1 MLDLSRVTR
10 VHRVAESTRTPAS
23 GGAAGWQ
30 SCGSCVPGYAASAG
44 FGHGT
49 GRKLVL
55 AASFCLLASAAAFAG
70 KADLGLGEVPAKS
83 TDLSL
88 RQDGVLNAG
97 ALAHYTTAL
106 QLEAAGRPKAALE
119 HYLAIVRGFP
129 VNPELLEHTSA
140 LLLQYEGRDAAIKL
154 LEEAVAKTQ
163 DSPQALIQ
171 LARFASTYPPE
182 DPAKKDNRADA
193 AILEALKKF
202 PRHAEV
208 YDAAVMHHL
217 TGGRRDEAV
226 RLLEGA
232 AALPVTDARFWLD
245 LAVAAERVWPLGQIE
260 FRPQHLAKV
269 LPFFETALKH
279 TSDADREAVQLEVAQ
294 HYLLI
299 NELTRARELCEK
311 LSSGPGNLQARKM
324 LFRLYEAEGEK
335 DKMLGT
341 LEQIVQQ
348 QPQDTEYRRLI
359 AREYEQREQMDK
371 AAPHLEAA
379 IQQGGELEDYLKLA
393 LYQMQAGRSE
403 PVIHLCERAL
413 RLFPEQPRVHYFL
426 AFAYLRTRQPAK
438 AVPRFEEAEKL
449 SANVNEQLLNAS
461 FYEQYGAV
469 LEQVGRLDDAALKWE
484 KAIALSSPEDPKAA
498 ANIMNSLAYMWVE
511 QGKNLAKA
519 EELLTKANEL
529 SPDTP
534 AYIDSLGWMHFK
546 KGDYARA
553 LKELQRAESLMEP
566 IAPEDAEI
574 LEHIAHA
581 HRELGQ
587 HKQAI
592 DYLERAAALK
602 SPVQRMRERIEQTL
616 RQWKGAGDTKTK

>member
-1 MLDLSRVTR
+1 M
-10 VHRVAESTRTPAS
+10 
-23 GGAAGWQ
+23 
-30 SCGSCVPGYAASAG
+30 
-44 FGHGT
+44 
-49 GRKLVL
+49 
-55 AASFCLLASAAAFAG
+55 ASFLAMASPAVFAA
-70 KADLGLGEVPAKS
+70 KADLGLGEVPAKG

-88 RQDGVLNAG
+88 RQDGVLHAG

-106 QLEAAGRPKAALE
+106 QLETAGRPKAALE

-140 LLLQYEGRDAAIKL
+140 LLLQYEGRDAAMKL
-154 LEEAVAKTQ
+154 LEEAVAKSP

-182 DPAKKDNRADA
+182 DSTKKDLRADV
-193 AILEALKKF
+193 AIKEALKKF

-226 RLLEGA
+226 RLLESA

-269 LPFFETALKH
+269 LPFFESALKH

-299 NELTRARELCEK
+299 NELVRARELCEK

-335 DKMLGT
+335 DKMLAT

-359 AREYEQREQMDK
+359 AREYEQREQMEK

-426 AFAYLRTRQPAK
+426 AFAYMRTRQPAK
-438 AVPRFEEAEKL
+438 AVARFEEAEKL

-461 FYEQYGAV
+461 FYEQFGAV

-519 EELLTKANEL
+519 EELLAKANEL

-534 AYIDSLGWMHFK
+534 AYIDSLGWMYFK
-546 KGDYARA
+546 KGDFKRA
-553 LKELQRAESLMEP
+553 LTELKRAESLMEP

>member
-1 MLDLSRVTR
+1 M
-10 VHRVAESTRTPAS
+10 
-23 GGAAGWQ
+23 
-30 SCGSCVPGYAASAG
+30 
-44 FGHGT
+44 
-49 GRKLVL
+49 
-55 AASFCLLASAAAFAG
+55 ASFLAMASPAVFAA
-70 KADLGLGEVPAKS
+70 KADLGLGEVPAKG

-88 RQDGVLNAG
+88 RQDGVLHAG

-106 QLEAAGRPKAALE
+106 QLETAGRPKAALE

-140 LLLQYEGRDAAIKL
+140 LLLQYEGRDAAMKL
-154 LEEAVAKTQ
+154 LEEAVAKSP

-182 DPAKKDNRADA
+182 DSTKKDPRADV
-193 AILEALKKF
+193 AISEALKKF

-217 TGGRRDEAV
+217 TGGRRDQAA
-226 RLLEGA
+226 RLLESA

-269 LPFFETALKH
+269 LPFFESALKH

-299 NELTRARELCEK
+299 NELVRARELCEK

-335 DKMLGT
+335 DKMLAT

-348 QPQDTEYRRLI
+348 QPQDSEYRRLI
-359 AREYEQREQMDK
+359 AREYEQREQMEK

-426 AFAYLRTRQPAK
+426 AFAYMRTRQPAK
-438 AVPRFEEAEKL
+438 AVARFEEAEKL

-461 FYEQYGAV
+461 FYEQFGAV

-519 EELLTKANEL
+519 EELLAKANEL

-534 AYIDSLGWMHFK
+534 AYIDSLGWMYFK
-546 KGDYARA
+546 KGDFKRA
-553 LKELQRAESLMEP
+553 LTELKRAESLMEP

-581 HRELGQ
+581 HRQLGQ

-616 RQWKGAGDTKTK
+616 RQWKG

>member
-1 MLDLSRVTR
+1 M
-10 VHRVAESTRTPAS
+10 
-23 GGAAGWQ
+23 
-30 SCGSCVPGYAASAG
+30 
-44 FGHGT
+44 
-49 GRKLVL
+49 
-55 AASFCLLASAAAFAG
+55 ASFLAMASPAVFAA
-70 KADLGLGEVPAKS
+70 KADLGLGEVPAKG

-88 RQDGVLNAG
+88 RQDGVLHAG

-106 QLEAAGRPKAALE
+106 QLETADRPKAALE

-140 LLLQYEGRDAAIKL
+140 LLMQYEGRDAAMKL
-154 LEEAVAKTQ
+154 LEEAVAQ
-163 DSPQALIQ
+163 SPDSPQALIQ

-182 DPAKKDNRADA
+182 DSTKRDPRADV
-193 AILEALKKF
+193 AIAEALKKF

-226 RLLEGA
+226 RLLESA
-232 AALPVTDARFWLD
+232 AVLPVADARFWLD

-269 LPFFETALKH
+269 LPFFEAALKH
-279 TSDADREAVQLEVAQ
+279 TRDADREAVQLEVAQ
-294 HYLLI
+294 HFLLI
-299 NELTRARELCEK
+299 NELARARELCEK

-335 DKMLGT
+335 DKMLAT

-359 AREYEQREQMDK
+359 AREYEQREQMEK

-426 AFAYLRTRQPAK
+426 AFAYMRTRQPAK
-438 AVPRFEEAEKL
+438 AVARFEEAEKL

-461 FYEQYGAV
+461 FYEQFGAV

-519 EELLTKANEL
+519 EELLAKANEL

-534 AYIDSLGWMHFK
+534 AYIDSLGWMYFK
-546 KGDYARA
+546 KGDFKRA
-553 LKELQRAESLMEP
+553 LTELKRAESLMEP

-581 HRELGQ
+581 HRQLGQ

>member
-1 MLDLSRVTR
+1 M
-10 VHRVAESTRTPAS
+10 
-23 GGAAGWQ
+23 
-30 SCGSCVPGYAASAG
+30 
-44 FGHGT
+44 
-49 GRKLVL
+49 
-55 AASFCLLASAAAFAG
+55 ASFLAMASSAVFAVS
-70 KADLGLGEVPAKS
+70 ADLGLGELPAKG

-88 RQDGVLNAG
+88 RKDGILHAG

-140 LLLQYEGRDAAIKL
+140 LLLQYEGREAAMKL
-154 LEEAVAKTQ
+154 LEEAVAKSP

-182 DPAKKDNRADA
+182 DPTKKDPRADG
-193 AILEALKKF
+193 AIGEALKKF

-269 LPFFETALKH
+269 LPFFEAALKH

-311 LSSGPGNLQARKM
+311 LSSGPGNLQARKI

-335 DKMLGT
+335 DKMLAT

-359 AREYEQREQMDK
+359 AREYEQREQMEK

-426 AFAYLRTRQPAK
+426 AFAYMRTRQPAK
-438 AVPRFEEAEKL
+438 AVERFEEVEKL

-534 AYIDSLGWMHFK
+534 AYIDSLGWMYFK
-546 KGDYARA
+546 KGEYARA

-581 HRELGQ
+581 HRQLGQ
-587 HKQAI
+587 HKQAM

-602 SPVQRMRERIEQTL
+602 SPVQRMRDRIEQTL